1 MSLSDHTVRHLKV
14 LHVEDTETDAVL
26 IVRHLRKLGFEVESE
41 RVWTEQSF
49 VEALKSFRPDI
60 ILSDS
65 TMPLFSGLLALDLAR
80 TLAPNTGFVFVSG
93 SLLSSHVE
101 TALARGAAA
110 YVSKNN
116 LEPLAAAIERAIKS
130 H

>member
-1 MSLSDHTVRHLKV
+1 MKLSHYPLRHLKV

-26 IVRHLRKLGFEVESE
+26 IVRHLRKLGFEVESA

-49 VEALKSFRPDI
+49 VDALKTFRPDI

-80 TLAPNTGFVFVSG
+80 TLAPDTAFVFVSG

-101 TALARGAAA
+101 KALALGAA
-110 YVSKNN
+110 
-116 LEPLAAAIERAIKS
+116 
-130 H
+130 